1 MTVDILGKFL
11 LCEKLFS
18 KFQGYFRIWP
28 QNMSN
33 HFNWP
38 NLAFLLLNHA
48 DLISYTYVNVLE
60 KVILNIIGIYY
71 IMITYISDL
80 A

>member
-1 MTVDILGKFL
+1 MTVEIFCNFYLA
-11 LCEKLFS
+11 ENFS
-18 KFQGYFRIWP
+18 QNYQYFRIWP

-60 KVILNIIGIYY
+60 KVILNIIGIHV
-71 IMITYISDL
+71 TSL
-80 A
+80 